1 MLQGEHPPASNHT
14 ASGREPERRTHS
26 HAPARS
32 STNRVQLHTRPRE
45 ATPCTPGTPS
55 QGRRTTPIQD
65 RQRPT
70 GALQQRHGSPLGGSR
85 PPRPKCVLRHI
96 GAAPCRPGEASAEP
110 ATRQQLALNAEPAT
124 MPAPSQRRASA
135 DASADASAEP
145 APRQQL
151 ALNAAAL
158 REQGSRRAPAM
169 LQRSSSGQPEGAS
182 PERRSGQSAS
192 RPAAQACSAPV
203 TSSTR
208 HTAPVP
214 REAAGC
220 KPASGPSP
228 RRQGTRA
235 AGSWLTRASGP
246 SPRRRGTHE
255 PPEAGSRAL
264 RGRRP

>member
-1 MLQGEHPPASNHT
+1 MHTRHALARPTDHAHTRQTTANRGITTKTRQPARWVST
-14 ASGREPERRTHS
+14 ASAKMCAQAHRCCPL
-26 HAPARS
+26 PAWR
-32 STNRVQLHTRPRE
+32 
-45 ATPCTPGTPS
+45 
-55 QGRRTTPIQD
+55 
-65 RQRPT
+65 
-70 GALQQRHGSPLGGSR
+70 
-85 PPRPKCVLRHI
+85 
-96 GAAPCRPGEASAEP
+96 
-110 ATRQQLALNAEPAT
+110 
-124 MPAPSQRRASA
+124 SQRRAS
-135 DASADASAEP
+135 DAPATCVERRASDDASAEP